1 MTALPEVPEGHR
13 WNVARTYGPSWGLIN
28 NHDGYRVSLEKAET
42 KEEEF
47 VVETPTPGFWKTL
60 LYTFKD
66 APKPLTEIRTVH
78 GFETVPGSVV
88 KIHSTKLTPVDVSLA
103 AKKSLKQVAERV
115 LVDSLVGT
123 YPPKNLVMQES
134 DDKLVYTEEEMEE
147 VKRQKYLEVIRN
159 FMSSADYE
167 GSSLAEYMSD
177 YLARDGR
184 PIEYDDDEDD
194 RRIL

>member
-13 WNVARTYGPSWGLIN
+13 WNVARTYGPSWGVID
-28 NHDGYRVSLEKAET
+28 NHDGYRVSLEKADT
-42 KEEEF
+42 REEEF
-47 VVETPTPGFWKTL
+47 EVKPSTPGFWKIL

-66 APKPLTEIRTVH
+66 APKPITETMIVH
-78 GFETVPGSVV
+78 SFETVPGSVV
-88 KIHSTKLTPVDVSLA
+88 KIHGTKLTPVDVSLA

-147 VKRQKYLEVIRN
+147 VRRQKNLHVIRS
-159 FMSSADYE
+159 FMSMAAE
-167 GSSLAEYMSD
+167 ENETLAEYMSD